1 MNRPNDERHFSIGS
15 LIGGALKFGASLL
28 PGGST
33 AVNIATTAFGALTG
47 GGGGRAASTAIAL
60 PVQFPGGGG
69 GRGGAVCPPGTP
81 GCGPC
86 PPGTSP
92 DPRGG
97 GFCVSRV
104 SPFGI
109 GRGAAVD
116 FGDAV
121 MGQFGAALEPAV
133 RMTDTRVCPRG
144 TVLGMDGLCYNKRD
158 LKNTERLWPKGRAPL
173 LTGGEMRCIS
183 IASRAANKLAR
194 KQKQLRSM
202 GMLPPLPKA
211 RKAKALPPGHH
222 AHVAHN

>member
-1 MNRPNDERHFSIGS
+1 MNRPNDRRHFSIGS
-15 LIGGALKFGASLL
+15 LIGGALKFGAGLL

-33 AVNIATTAFGALTG
+33 AVSVVTG
-47 GGGGRAASTAIAL
+47 VLGGRGGRPPLGVIAL
-60 PVQFPGGGG
+60 PASVPGGGG
-69 GRGGAVCPPGTP
+69 GRGSAVCPPGTP
-81 GCGPC
+81 GCPPC
-86 PPGTSP
+86 PPKTVP

-97 GFCVSRV
+97 GFCVARTSV
-104 SPFGI
+104 FGI
-109 GRGAAVD
+109 GRGAAAD
-116 FGDAV
+116 FGAAV

-158 LKNTERLWPKGRAPL
+158 LKNAERLWPKGRAPL

-194 KQKQLRSM
+194 KEKQLRSM
-202 GMLPPLPKA
+202 GMLPALPKA
-211 RKAKALPPGHH
+211 RKAKALPAGHH